1 VASFQNEP
9 MSQECLTS
17 STVSSVGGLL
27 NRDM

>member
-17 STVSSVGGLL
+17 STV
-27 NRDM
+27 